1 MKREEIVL
9 LSNEDLTKRLKD
21 FKDQMI
27 NLKLTHKMAPIEN
40 PMRIIGL
47 RKIIAR
53 LCTELTVRENMAK
66 AEN

>member
-21 FKDQMI
+21 FKDQMV

-40 PMRIIGL
+40 PMRITGL

-53 LCTELTVRENMAK
+53 LCTELTVRQNTAK

>member
-1 MKREEIVL
+1 MKRKEIVL
-9 LSNEDLTKRLKD
+9 LSNEDLAKRLKD

-40 PMRIIGL
+40 PMRITGL

-53 LCTELTVRENMAK
+53 LCTELTVRQNTAK

>member
-21 FKDQMI
+21 LKDQMVS
-27 NLKLTHKMAPIEN
+27 LKLTHKMAPIEN
-40 PMRIIGL
+40 PMRITGL

-53 LCTELTVRENMAK
+53 LSTELTVRQNTAK

>member
-40 PMRIIGL
+40 PMRITGL

>member
-9 LSNEDLTKRLKD
+9 LSNEDLAKRLKD

-40 PMRIIGL
+40 PMRITGL

-53 LCTELTVRENMAK
+53 LCTELTVRQNTAK

>member
-1 MKREEIVL
+1 MKQKEILL

-40 PMRIIGL
+40 PMRITGL

-53 LCTELTVRENMAK
+53 LCTELTVRQNTAK

>member
-1 MKREEIVL
+1 L
-9 LSNEDLTKRLKD
+9 ND
-21 FKDQMI
+21 FKDQMV

-40 PMRIIGL
+40 PMRITGL

-53 LCTELTVRENMAK
+53 LSTEITVRQNTAK

>member
-40 PMRIIGL
+40 PMRITGL

-53 LCTELTVRENMAK
+53 LCTELTVRQNTAK

>member
-1 MKREEIVL
+1 MKQKELLL
-9 LSNEDLTKRLKD
+9 LSNEDLSKRLND
-21 FKDQMI
+21 FKDQMV

-40 PMRIIGL
+40 PMRITGL

-53 LCTELTVRENMAK
+53 LSTELTVRQNTAK

>member
-1 MKREEIVL
+1 
-9 LSNEDLTKRLKD
+9 LKD

-40 PMRIIGL
+40 PMRITGL

>member
-1 MKREEIVL
+1 MKQKEILL
-9 LSNEDLTKRLKD
+9 LSNEDLSKRLND
-21 FKDQMI
+21 FKDQMV

-40 PMRIIGL
+40 PMRITGL

-53 LCTELTVRENMAK
+53 LSTEITVRQNTAK

>member
-1 MKREEIVL
+1 MKQKEILL
-9 LSNEDLTKRLKD
+9 LSNEDLSKRLND
-21 FKDQMI
+21 FKDQMV

-40 PMRIIGL
+40 PMRITGL

-53 LCTELTVRENMAK
+53 LSTELTVRQNTAK

>member
-1 MKREEIVL
+1 MKQKEILL

-21 FKDQMI
+21 LKDQMVS
-27 NLKLTHKMAPIEN
+27 LKLTHKMAPIEN
-40 PMRIIGL
+40 PMRITGL

-53 LCTELTVRENMAK
+53 LSTELTVRQNTAK

>member
-1 MKREEIVL
+1 MKQKEILL
-9 LSNEDLTKRLKD
+9 LSNEDLSKRLNE
-21 FKDQMI
+21 FKDQMV

-40 PMRIIGL
+40 PMRITGL

-53 LCTELTVRENMAK
+53 LSTELTVRQNTAK

>member
-9 LSNEDLTKRLKD
+9 LSNEDLTKRLND
-21 FKDQMI
+21 FKEQMV

-40 PMRIIGL
+40 PMRITGL

>member
-21 FKDQMI
+21 FKDQMV

>member
-21 FKDQMI
+21 FKDQMV

-40 PMRIIGL
+40 PMRITGL

>member
-27 NLKLTHKMAPIEN
+27 NLKLTHKMAPVEN
-40 PMRIIGL
+40 PMRITGL
-47 RKIIAR
+47 RKIIVR

>member
-1 MKREEIVL
+1 MKQKEILL

-21 FKDQMI
+21 LKDQMVS
-27 NLKLTHKMAPIEN
+27 LKLTHKMAPIEK
-40 PMRIIGL
+40 PMRITGL

-53 LCTELTVRENMAK
+53 WSTELTVRQNTAK

>member
-9 LSNEDLTKRLKD
+9 LSNEDLMKRLKD
-21 FKDQMI
+21 FKDQMV

-40 PMRIIGL
+40 PMRITGL

>member
-1 MKREEIVL
+1 MKRKEIVL

-40 PMRIIGL
+40 PMRITGL

>member
-1 MKREEIVL
+1 MKLEEIVL

-21 FKDQMI
+21 FKDQMV

-40 PMRIIGL
+40 PMRITGL